1 MHAEGI
7 VIFDV
12 DGTLSCTSE
21 VDDRCWMDAAAHVIG
36 VRDMSTDWSTYSH
49 STDEAIAT
57 DLIRDRTDLEV
68 GDDVVHRI
76 RDDFAVRIEAAI
88 EREPGLFRP
97 VGGAPEVF
105 MRLRQAGWRV
115 AIATGGWRRT
125 AELKLATAGVPF
137 EGVAAAHADDAHPRE
152 RIVELAARRALHP
165 GESSIAP
172 VVYVGDGI
180 WDVRATRRLGI
191 GFVGVGTGAAADRLR
206 DEGAEVVLPDFRDE
220 TRFMEAVAGRARGVL
235 PGPAGSGC

>member
-1 MHAEGI
+1 MFG
-7 VIFDV
+7 
-12 DGTLSCTSE
+12 
-21 VDDRCWMDAAAHVIG
+21 
-36 VRDMSTDWSTYSH
+36 
-49 STDEAIAT
+49 
-57 DLIRDRTDLEV
+57 
-68 GDDVVHRI
+68 
-76 RDDFAVRIEAAI
+76 
-88 EREPGLFRP
+88 P
-97 VGGAPEVF
+97 VGGAREV
-105 MRLRQAGWRV
+105 LALLGLGGGGV
-115 AIATGGWRRT
+115 ATATGGWRRT

-165 GESSIAP
+165 GESSIGP

-191 GFVGVGTGAAADRLR
+191 GFVGVGTGAAAERLR

>member
-68 GDDVVHRI
+68 GDDVD
-76 RDDFAVRIEAAI
+76 RDPGAR
-88 EREPGLFRP
+88 ERETQRFHRPGVVL
-97 VGGAPEVF
+97 
-105 MRLRQAGWRV
+105 QHQD
-115 AIATGGWRRT
+115 
-125 AELKLATAGVPF
+125 AGVTF
-137 EGVAAAHADDAHPRE
+137 
-152 RIVELAARRALHP
+152 
-165 GESSIAP
+165 S
-172 VVYVGDGI
+172 
-180 WDVRATRRLGI
+180 LGH
-191 GFVGVGTGAAADRLR
+191 GSLLFV
-206 DEGAEVVLPDFRDE
+206 
-220 TRFMEAVAGRARGVL
+220 
-235 PGPAGSGC
+235 